1 MKLSKTLV
9 HSLRED
15 PADVEMDSQK
25 LLLKGGLIAK
35 VDSGLYAFTPLGYRF
50 LEDIQKVVENN
61 SKKIGGSQISIPY
74 VNNLEEVSE
83 KNNGFILNFNE
94 ETLSFINFLK
104 SSVTSYKQLPLFFY
118 ENNTEFSYKGKNNLG
133 IMGGRQILR
142 EYFYMVLDGE
152 NDKFNKKE
160 LIKLYKNIFQ
170 IMNLQY
176 NMVEDELDG
185 TIKFIIYNNIGDLHI
200 VACKSCNYGN
210 EVNRAS
216 SIPDY
221 QIEKD
226 LKELNKI
233 ETPDI
238 KTIEELGEFFKVPY
252 RKFTKTIIYKCN
264 NDSIVAVMVRGD
276 RDIDEFKVIKN
287 LGNIKSLE
295 LAGEDIVR
303 QATNAEVGFA
313 GPINLKVDK
322 ILIDE
327 EITKMNNFMVGA
339 NETGYHYEN
348 VNYERDFKGIVGEF
362 RKIHKDSKCILCGDK
377 LEVNEGFVIGEIK
390 KIEENLIKNECATF
404 IDNKGKSKP
413 FTIYKGFMDIY
424 KIISWTI
431 EQNKDELGIVWPMET
446 SAFKVIVTIANVKD
460 EQQFKVGEKI
470 YSSLVNIGIGT
481 ILDDRK
487 ERAGVKFKD
496 ADLWGIP
503 IRITVGKNIKENNV
517 EIKLRNSK
525 EKKEIP
531 IDQLQE
537 SIKSL
542 LGIG

>member
-83 KNNGFILNFNE
+83 KNNGFILNSNE

-160 LIKLYKNIFQ
+160 LIKLYKNIFE

-210 EVNRAS
+210 EINRAS

-348 VNYERDFKGIVGEF
+348 VNYGRDFKGIVGEF
-362 RKIHKDSKCILCGDK
+362 RKIHRDSKCILCGDK

-424 KIISWTI
+424 KIISWAI

>member
-35 VDSGLYAFTPLGYRF
+35 VDSGLYVFTPLGYRF

-160 LIKLYKNIFQ
+160 LIKLYKNIFE
-170 IMNLQY
+170 IINLQY

-185 TIKFIIYNNIGDLHI
+185 TIKFIIYNNIGDSHI

-210 EVNRAS
+210 EINRAS

-322 ILIDE
+322 VLIDE
-327 EITKMNNFMVGA
+327 EITKMNNFMAGA

-348 VNYERDFKGIVGEF
+348 VNYGRDFKGIVGEF
-362 RKIHKDSKCILCGDK
+362 RKIHKDSKCIPCGDK

-390 KIEENLIKNECATF
+390 KIEENLIKNQCATF

-424 KIISWTI
+424 KIISWVI

>member
-83 KNNGFILNFNE
+83 KNNGFILNSNE
-94 ETLSFINFLK
+94 ETVSFINFLK

-160 LIKLYKNIFQ
+160 LIKLYKNIFE

-185 TIKFIIYNNIGDLHI
+185 TIKFIIYNNIGDSHI

-210 EVNRAS
+210 EINRAS

-264 NDSIVAVMVRGD
+264 NDAIVAVMVRGD

-303 QATNAEVGFA
+303 QATNAEIGFA

-348 VNYERDFKGIVGEF
+348 VNYGRDFKGIVGEF

-404 IDNKGKSKP
+404 IDNKGKSKL

-424 KIISWTI
+424 KIISWAI

>member
-1 MKLSKTLV
+1 MRLSKTLV
-9 HSLRED
+9 HSLREY
-15 PADVEMDSQK
+15 PADLDMDSQK
-25 LLLKGGLIAK
+25 LLLKGGLITK
-35 VDSGLYAFTPLGYRF
+35 VDSGLYAFTPLGYSF
-50 LEDIQKVVENN
+50 LENIQKIIEDN
-61 SKKIGGSQISIPY
+61 SKKNGGFQISIPY
-74 VNNLEEVSE
+74 IEDFQDVSK
-83 KNNGFILNFNE
+83 KNNEFILDSNE
-94 ETLSFINFLK
+94 ENLRFINFLK
-104 SSVTSYKQLPLFFY
+104 NNVTSYKQLPLFFY
-118 ENNTEFSYKGKNNLG
+118 ENNTEINYKGKNNLG
-133 IMGGRQILR
+133 IMCGKQVLK
-142 EYFYMVLDGE
+142 EHFYMMLDEE
-152 NDKFNKKE
+152 NNKFNKEE
-160 LIKLYKNIFQ
+160 LIKLYKDIFK

-176 NMVEDELDG
+176 HIVEDELDG
-185 TIKFIIYNNIGDLHI
+185 TIKFIIYDNIGDSHI
-200 VACKSCNYGN
+200 VECKSCNYGN
-210 EVNRAS
+210 EINRAL

-221 QIEKD
+221 NIEKD

-233 ETPDI
+233 ETPGI

-264 NDSIVAVMVRGD
+264 NASIVAVMVRGD

-287 LGNIKSLE
+287 LGNIGNLE
-295 LAGEDIVR
+295 LAGEDIVK
-303 QATNAEVGFA
+303 QATNAEIGFA
-313 GPINLKVDK
+313 GPINLKVDN
-322 ILIDE
+322 ILVDE

-348 VNYERDFKGIVGEF
+348 VNYGRDFKGIVGEF
-362 RKIHKDSKCILCGDK
+362 RKIHKDSKCILCGNK
-377 LEVNEGFVIGEIK
+377 LESNEGFVIGEIK

-404 IDNKGKSKP
+404 IDNKGKSKI

-424 KIISWTI
+424 KIISWAI
-431 EQNKDELGIVWPMET
+431 EQNKDELGIVWPMEA
-446 SAFKVIVTIANVKD
+446 SAFKIIVTIANQKD
-460 EQQFKVGEKI
+460 EQQFKVAEEI
-470 YSSLVNIGIGT
+470 YSNLVNSGIST

-517 EIKLRNSK
+517 EIKLRNLK

-542 LGIG
+542 LGMA

>member
-142 EYFYMVLDGE
+142 EYFYIVLDGE

>member
-50 LEDIQKVVENN
+50 LEDIQKVVEDN

-160 LIKLYKNIFQ
+160 LIKLYKNIFE

-185 TIKFIIYNNIGDLHI
+185 TIKFIIYNNIGDSHI

-210 EVNRAS
+210 EINRAS

-226 LKELNKI
+226 LKELNRI

-327 EITKMNNFMVGA
+327 EITKINNFMAGA

-348 VNYERDFKGIVGEF
+348 VNYGRDFKGIVGEF

-424 KIISWTI
+424 KIISWVI

>member
-83 KNNGFILNFNE
+83 KNNGFILNSNE

-160 LIKLYKNIFQ
+160 LIKLYKNIFE

-210 EVNRAS
+210 EINRAS

-348 VNYERDFKGIVGEF
+348 VNYGRDFKGIVGEF
-362 RKIHKDSKCILCGDK
+362 RKIHRDSKCILCGDK

-424 KIISWTI
+424 KIISWAI

-470 YSSLVNIGIGT
+470 YSSLVNIRIGT

>member
-94 ETLSFINFLK
+94 ETLNFINFLK

-118 ENNTEFSYKGKNNLG
+118 ENNTELSYKGKNNLG

-160 LIKLYKNIFQ
+160 LIKLYKNIFE

-185 TIKFIIYNNIGDLHI
+185 TIKFIIYNDIGDLHI

-210 EVNRAS
+210 EINRAS

-348 VNYERDFKGIVGEF
+348 VNYGRDFKGIVGEF

-424 KIISWTI
+424 KIISWAI

>member
-61 SKKIGGSQISIPY
+61 SKKIGGSRISIPY

-160 LIKLYKNIFQ
+160 LIKLYKNIFE

>member
-160 LIKLYKNIFQ
+160 LIKLYKNIFE

-327 EITKMNNFMVGA
+327 EITKMNNFMIGA

-362 RKIHKDSKCILCGDK
+362 RKIHKYSKCILCGDK

>member
-74 VNNLEEVSE
+74 VSNLEEVSE

-160 LIKLYKNIFQ
+160 LIKLYKNIFE
-170 IMNLQY
+170 IINLQY

-185 TIKFIIYNNIGDLHI
+185 TIKFIIYNNIGDSHI

-210 EVNRAS
+210 EINRAS

-327 EITKMNNFMVGA
+327 EITKMNNFMAGA

-348 VNYERDFKGIVGEF
+348 VNYGRDFKGIVGEF

-424 KIISWTI
+424 KIISWVI

-446 SAFKVIVTIANVKD
+446 TAFKVIVTIANIKD

>member
-1 MKLSKTLV
+1 MRLSKTLV
-9 HSLRED
+9 HSLREY
-15 PADVEMDSQK
+15 PADLDMDSQK
-25 LLLKGGLIAK
+25 LLLKGGLITK
-35 VDSGLYAFTPLGYRF
+35 VDSGLYAFTPLGYSF
-50 LEDIQKVVENN
+50 LENIQKIIEDN
-61 SKKIGGSQISIPY
+61 SKKNGGSQISIPY
-74 VNNLEEVSE
+74 INDFQNVSK
-83 KNNGFILNFNE
+83 KNNEFILDSNE
-94 ETLSFINFLK
+94 ETLRFINFLK
-104 SSVTSYKQLPLFFY
+104 NNVTSYKQLPLFFY
-118 ENNTEFSYKGKNNLG
+118 ENNTEINYKVKNNLG
-133 IMGGRQILR
+133 IMCGKQVLK
-142 EYFYMVLDGE
+142 EHFYMMLNE
-152 NDKFNKKE
+152 EKNKFNKEK
-160 LIKLYKNIFQ
+160 LIQLYKDIFK

-176 NMVEDELDG
+176 HMVEDELDG
-185 TIKFIIYNNIGDLHI
+185 TIKFIIYDNIGDSRI

-210 EVNRAS
+210 EINRVL
-216 SIPDY
+216 SIADY
-221 QIEKD
+221 NIEKD

-264 NDSIVAVMVRGD
+264 NASIVAVMVRGD
-276 RDIDEFKVIKN
+276 RDIDELKVIKN
-287 LGNIKSLE
+287 LGNIGNLE
-295 LAGEDIVR
+295 LAGEDIVK

-313 GPINLKVDK
+313 GPINLKVDN
-322 ILIDE
+322 ILVDE

-348 VNYERDFKGIVGEF
+348 VNYGRDFKGIVGEF
-362 RKIHKDSKCILCGDK
+362 RKIHKDSKCILCGNK
-377 LEVNEGFVIGEIK
+377 LEINDGFVIGEIK
-390 KIEENLIKNECATF
+390 KIEENLIKNKCATF

-424 KIISWTI
+424 KIISWAI
-431 EQNKDELGIVWPMET
+431 EQNKDELGIVWPMEA
-446 SAFKVIVTIANVKD
+446 SAFKIIVTIANEKD
-460 EQQFKVGEKI
+460 EQQFKVAEEI
-470 YSSLVNIGIGT
+470 YSNLVNSGIRT

-517 EIKLRNSK
+517 EIKLRNLK

-542 LGIG
+542 LVMA

>member
-160 LIKLYKNIFQ
+160 LIKLYKNIFE

>member
-160 LIKLYKNIFQ
+160 LIKLYKNIFE

-185 TIKFIIYNNIGDLHI
+185 TIKFIIYNNIGDSHI

-210 EVNRAS
+210 EINRAS

-327 EITKMNNFMVGA
+327 EITKMNNFMAGA

-348 VNYERDFKGIVGEF
+348 VNYGRDFKGIVGEF
-362 RKIHKDSKCILCGDK
+362 GKIHKDSKCILCGDK

-424 KIISWTI
+424 KIISWVI

>member
-1 MKLSKTLV
+1 MRLSKTLV
-9 HSLRED
+9 HSLREY
-15 PADVEMDSQK
+15 PADLDLDSQK
-25 LLLKGGLIAK
+25 LLLKGGLITK
-35 VDSGLYAFTPLGYRF
+35 VDSGLYAFTPLGYSF
-50 LEDIQKVVENN
+50 LENIQKIIEDN
-61 SKKIGGSQISIPY
+61 SKKNGGFQISIPY
-74 VNNLEEVSE
+74 INDFQDVSK
-83 KNNGFILNFNE
+83 KNNEFILDSNE
-94 ETLSFINFLK
+94 ETLRFINFLK
-104 SSVTSYKQLPLFFY
+104 NNVTSYKQLPLFFY
-118 ENNTEFSYKGKNNLG
+118 EDNTEINYKGKNNLG
-133 IMGGRQILR
+133 IMCGKQVLK
-142 EYFYMVLDGE
+142 EHFYMMLDEE
-152 NDKFNKKE
+152 NNKFNKEE
-160 LIKLYKNIFQ
+160 LIKLYKDIFKT
-170 IMNLQY
+170 MNLQY
-176 NMVEDELDG
+176 HIVEDELDG
-185 TIKFIIYNNIGDLHI
+185 TIKFIIYDNIGDSHI
-200 VACKSCNYGN
+200 VECKSCNYGN
-210 EVNRAS
+210 EINRVL

-221 QIEKD
+221 NIEKD

-264 NDSIVAVMVRGD
+264 NASIVAVMVRGD

-287 LGNIKSLE
+287 LGNIGNLE
-295 LAGEDIVR
+295 LAGEDIVK
-303 QATNAEVGFA
+303 QATNAEIGFA
-313 GPINLKVDK
+313 GPINLKVDN
-322 ILIDE
+322 ILVDE
-327 EITKMNNFMVGA
+327 EITKMNNFMVGG

-348 VNYERDFKGIVGEF
+348 VNYGRDFKGIVGEF
-362 RKIHKDSKCILCGDK
+362 RKIHKDSKCILCGNK
-377 LEVNEGFVIGEIK
+377 LEINEGFVIGEIK

-424 KIISWTI
+424 KTISWAI
-431 EQNKDELGIVWPMET
+431 EQNKDELGIVWPMEA
-446 SAFKVIVTIANVKD
+446 SAFKIIVTIANEKD
-460 EQQFKVGEKI
+460 EQQFKVAEEI
-470 YSSLVNIGIGT
+470 YSNLVNSGIST

-517 EIKLRNSK
+517 EIKLRNLK

-542 LGIG
+542 LGMA

>member
-1 MKLSKTLV
+1 MCGKQV
-9 HSLRED
+9 
-15 PADVEMDSQK
+15 
-25 LLLKGGLIAK
+25 LKEHFYMML
-35 VDSGLYAFTPLGYRF
+35 D
-50 LEDIQKVVENN
+50 EENN
-61 SKKIGGSQISIPY
+61 
-74 VNNLEEVSE
+74 
-83 KNNGFILNFNE
+83 
-94 ETLSFINFLK
+94 
-104 SSVTSYKQLPLFFY
+104 
-118 ENNTEFSYKGKNNLG
+118 
-133 IMGGRQILR
+133 
-142 EYFYMVLDGE
+142 
-152 NDKFNKKE
+152 KFNKEE
-160 LIKLYKNIFQ
+160 LIKLYKDIFK

-176 NMVEDELDG
+176 HIVEDELDG
-185 TIKFIIYNNIGDLHI
+185 TIKFIIYDNIGDSHI
-200 VACKSCNYGN
+200 VECKSCNYGN
-210 EVNRAS
+210 EINRAL

-221 QIEKD
+221 NIEKD

-238 KTIEELGEFFKVPY
+238 KTMEELGEFFKVPY
-252 RKFTKTIIYKCN
+252 RKLTKTIIYKCN
-264 NDSIVAVMVRGD
+264 NASIVAVMVRGD

-287 LGNIKSLE
+287 LGNIGNLE
-295 LAGEDIVR
+295 LAGEDIVK
-303 QATNAEVGFA
+303 QATNAEIGFA
-313 GPINLKVDK
+313 GPINLKVDN
-322 ILIDE
+322 ILVDE

-348 VNYERDFKGIVGEF
+348 VNYGRDFKGIVGEF
-362 RKIHKDSKCILCGDK
+362 RKIHKDSRCILCGNK
-377 LEVNEGFVIGEIK
+377 LEINEGFVIGEIK

-424 KIISWTI
+424 KIISWAI
-431 EQNKDELGIVWPMET
+431 EQNKDELGIVWPMEA
-446 SAFKVIVTIANVKD
+446 SAFKIIVTIANEKD
-460 EQQFKVGEKI
+460 EQQFKVAEEI
-470 YSSLVNIGIGT
+470 YSNLVNSGIST

-517 EIKLRNSK
+517 EIKLRNLK

-542 LGIG
+542 LGMA

>member
-1 MKLSKTLV
+1 MRLSKTLV
-9 HSLRED
+9 HSLREY
-15 PADVEMDSQK
+15 PADVDMDSQK
-25 LLLKGGLIAK
+25 LLLKGGLITK
-35 VDSGLYAFTPLGYRF
+35 VDSGLYAFTPLGYSF
-50 LEDIQKVVENN
+50 LENIQKIIEDN
-61 SKKIGGSQISIPY
+61 SKKNGGSPISIPY
-74 VNNLEEVSE
+74 INDFQDVSK
-83 KNNGFILNFNE
+83 KNNEFILDSNE
-94 ETLSFINFLK
+94 ETLRFINFLK
-104 SSVTSYKQLPLFFY
+104 NNVTSYKQLPLFFY
-118 ENNTEFSYKGKNNLG
+118 ENNTEINYKAKNNLG
-133 IMGGRQILR
+133 IMCGKQVLK
-142 EYFYMVLDGE
+142 EHFYMMLDE
-152 NDKFNKKE
+152 EKNKFNKE
-160 LIKLYKNIFQ
+160 QLIKLYKDIFK

-176 NMVEDELDG
+176 HIVEDELDG
-185 TIKFIIYNNIGDLHI
+185 TIKFIIYDKIGDSRI
-200 VACKSCNYGN
+200 VACKICNYGN
-210 EVNRAS
+210 EINRVL
-216 SIPDY
+216 SIADY
-221 QIEKD
+221 NIEKD

-264 NDSIVAVMVRGD
+264 NASIVAVMVRGD
-276 RDIDEFKVIKN
+276 RDIDELKVIKN
-287 LGNIKSLE
+287 LGNIGNLE
-295 LAGEDIVR
+295 LAGEDIVK
-303 QATNAEVGFA
+303 QATNAEIGFA
-313 GPINLKVDK
+313 GPINLKVDN
-322 ILIDE
+322 ILVDE

-348 VNYERDFKGIVGEF
+348 VNYGRDFKGIVGEF
-362 RKIHKDSKCILCGDK
+362 RKIHKDSRCILCGNK
-377 LEVNEGFVIGEIK
+377 LEINEGFVIGEIK

-424 KIISWTI
+424 KIISWAI
-431 EQNKDELGIVWPMET
+431 EQNKDELGIVWPMEA
-446 SAFKVIVTIANVKD
+446 SAFKIIVTVANEKD
-460 EQQFKVGEKI
+460 EQQFKVAEEI
-470 YSSLVNIGIGT
+470 YSNLVNSGIST

-517 EIKLRNSK
+517 EIKLRNLK

-542 LGIG
+542 LGMA

>member
-1 MKLSKTLV
+1 MKLSETLV

-15 PADVEMDSQK
+15 PADIEMDSQK
-25 LLLKGGLIAK
+25 LLLKGGLITK
-35 VDSGLYAFTPLGYRF
+35 VDSGLYAFTPLGYSF
-50 LEDIQKVVENN
+50 LECIQKVVENN
-61 SKKIGGSQISIPY
+61 SKKIGGSKISIPY
-74 VNNLEEVSE
+74 VNNFEDVSE
-83 KNNGFILNFNE
+83 KNNEFILNFNE
-94 ETLSFINFLK
+94 KVLMFINFLRNN
-104 SSVTSYKQLPLFFY
+104 VTSYKQLPLFFY
-118 ENNTEFSYKGKNNLG
+118 ENNIEFSYKGKNNLG
-133 IMGGRQILR
+133 IMSGKQVLR
-142 EYFYMVLDGE
+142 EHFYMVLDE
-152 NDKFNKKE
+152 EKDKFNKKE
-160 LIKLYKNIFQ
+160 LIKLYKNIFE

-185 TIKFIIYNNIGDLHI
+185 TIKFIIYNNIGDSSI

-210 EVNRAS
+210 EINRAS

-238 KTIEELGEFFKVPY
+238 KTIDELGEFFKVPY
-252 RKFTKTIIYKCN
+252 RKFTKTIIYKCD

-303 QATNAEVGFA
+303 QATNAEIGFA

-348 VNYERDFKGIVGEF
+348 VNYGRDFKGIVGEF

-424 KIISWTI
+424 KIISWAI

-446 SAFKVIVTIANVKD
+446 SAFKAIVTIANVKD

>member
-1 MKLSKTLV
+1 MRLSKTLV
-9 HSLRED
+9 HSLREY
-15 PADVEMDSQK
+15 PADLDLDSQK
-25 LLLKGGLIAK
+25 LLLKGGLITK
-35 VDSGLYAFTPLGYRF
+35 VDSGLYAFTPLGYSF
-50 LEDIQKVVENN
+50 LENIQKIIEDN
-61 SKKIGGSQISIPY
+61 SKKNGGFQISIPY
-74 VNNLEEVSE
+74 INDFQDVSK
-83 KNNGFILNFNE
+83 KNNEFILDSNE
-94 ETLSFINFLK
+94 ETLRFINFLK
-104 SSVTSYKQLPLFFY
+104 NNVTFYKQLPLFFY
-118 ENNTEFSYKGKNNLG
+118 EDNTEINYKGKNNLG
-133 IMGGRQILR
+133 IMCGKQVLK
-142 EYFYMVLDGE
+142 EHFYMMLDEE
-152 NDKFNKKE
+152 NNKFNKEE
-160 LIKLYKNIFQ
+160 LIKLYKDIFKT
-170 IMNLQY
+170 MNLQY
-176 NMVEDELDG
+176 HIVEDELDG
-185 TIKFIIYNNIGDLHI
+185 TIKFIIYDNIGDSHI
-200 VACKSCNYGN
+200 VECKSCNYGN
-210 EVNRAS
+210 EINRVL

-221 QIEKD
+221 NIEKD

-264 NDSIVAVMVRGD
+264 NASIVAVMVRGD

-287 LGNIKSLE
+287 LGNIGNLE
-295 LAGEDIVR
+295 LAGEDIVK
-303 QATNAEVGFA
+303 QATNAEIGFA
-313 GPINLKVDK
+313 GPINLKVDN
-322 ILIDE
+322 ILVDE
-327 EITKMNNFMVGA
+327 EITKMNNFMVGG

-348 VNYERDFKGIVGEF
+348 VNYGRDFKGIVGEF
-362 RKIHKDSKCILCGDK
+362 RKIHKDSKCILCGNK
-377 LEVNEGFVIGEIK
+377 LEINEGFVIGEIK

-424 KIISWTI
+424 KIISWAI
-431 EQNKDELGIVWPMET
+431 EQNKDELGIVWPMEA
-446 SAFKVIVTIANVKD
+446 SAFKIIVTIANEKD
-460 EQQFKVGEKI
+460 EQQFKVAEEI
-470 YSSLVNIGIGT
+470 YSNLVNSGIST

-517 EIKLRNSK
+517 EIKLRNLK

-542 LGIG
+542 LGMA

>member
-15 PADVEMDSQK
+15 LADVEMDSQK

-50 LEDIQKVVENN
+50 LEDIQKIVENN

-160 LIKLYKNIFQ
+160 LIKLYKNIFE

-185 TIKFIIYNNIGDLHI
+185 TIKFIIYNNIGDSHI

-210 EVNRAS
+210 EINRAS

-327 EITKMNNFMVGA
+327 EITKMNNFMAGA

-348 VNYERDFKGIVGEF
+348 VNYGRDFKGIVGEF

-424 KIISWTI
+424 KIISWVI

>member
-83 KNNGFILNFNE
+83 KNNGFILNSNE

-160 LIKLYKNIFQ
+160 LIKLYKNIFE

-233 ETPDI
+233 ETLDI

-362 RKIHKDSKCILCGDK
+362 RKIHKDSKCTLCGDK

>member
-1 MKLSKTLV
+1 MRLSKTLV
-9 HSLRED
+9 HSLREY
-15 PADVEMDSQK
+15 PADLDMDSQK
-25 LLLKGGLIAK
+25 LLLKGGLITK
-35 VDSGLYAFTPLGYRF
+35 VDSGLYAFTPLGYSF
-50 LEDIQKVVENN
+50 LENIQKIIEDN
-61 SKKIGGSQISIPY
+61 SKKNGGFQISIPY
-74 VNNLEEVSE
+74 INDFQDVSK
-83 KNNGFILNFNE
+83 KNNEFILDSNE
-94 ETLSFINFLK
+94 ETLRFINFLK
-104 SSVTSYKQLPLFFY
+104 NNVTSYKQLPLFFY
-118 ENNTEFSYKGKNNLG
+118 ENNTEINYKGKNNLG
-133 IMGGRQILR
+133 IMCGKQVLK
-142 EYFYMVLDGE
+142 EHFYMMLDEE
-152 NDKFNKKE
+152 NNKFNKEK
-160 LIKLYKNIFQ
+160 LIKLYKDIFK

-176 NMVEDELDG
+176 HIVEDELDG
-185 TIKFIIYNNIGDLHI
+185 TIKFIIYDNIGDSRI
-200 VACKSCNYGN
+200 VVCKSCNYGN
-210 EVNRAS
+210 EINRVL
-216 SIPDY
+216 SILDY
-221 QIEKD
+221 NIEKD

-264 NDSIVAVMVRGD
+264 NASIVAVMVRGD

-287 LGNIKSLE
+287 LGNIGNLE
-295 LAGEDIVR
+295 LAGEDIVK
-303 QATNAEVGFA
+303 QATNAEIGFA
-313 GPINLKVDK
+313 GPINLKVDN
-322 ILIDE
+322 ILVDE

-348 VNYERDFKGIVGEF
+348 VNYGRDFKGIVGEF
-362 RKIHKDSKCILCGDK
+362 RKIHKDSKCILCGNK

-424 KIISWTI
+424 KIISWAI
-431 EQNKDELGIVWPMET
+431 EQNKDELGIVWPMEA
-446 SAFKVIVTIANVKD
+446 SAFKIIVTIANEKD
-460 EQQFKVGEKI
+460 EQQFKVAEEI
-470 YSSLVNIGIGT
+470 YSNLVNSGIST
-481 ILDDRK
+481 VLDDRK

-517 EIKLRNSK
+517 EIKLRNLK

-542 LGIG
+542 LGMA

>member
-160 LIKLYKNIFQ
+160 LIKLYKNIFE

-339 NETGYHYEN
+339 NKTGYHYEN

>member
-362 RKIHKDSKCILCGDK
+362 RKIHKDSKCILCDDK

>member
-35 VDSGLYAFTPLGYRF
+35 VDSGLYAFTPLGYSF

-160 LIKLYKNIFQ
+160 LIKLYKNIFE

-210 EVNRAS
+210 EINRAS

-339 NETGYHYEN
+339 NKTGYHYEN
-348 VNYERDFKGIVGEF
+348 VNYGRDFKGIVGEF

-424 KIISWTI
+424 KIISWAI

>member
-50 LEDIQKVVENN
+50 LEYIQKVVENN

-83 KNNGFILNFNE
+83 KNNGFILNSNE

-133 IMGGRQILR
+133 IMSGKQVLR
-142 EYFYMVLDGE
+142 EYFYMVLDE
-152 NDKFNKKE
+152 EKDKFNKKE
-160 LIKLYKNIFQ
+160 LIKLYKNIFE
-170 IMNLQY
+170 IMNLKY
-176 NMVEDELDG
+176 NMVEDELDR
-185 TIKFIIYNNIGDLHI
+185 TIKFIIYNNIGDSRI
-200 VACKSCNYGN
+200 VGCKSCNYGN
-210 EVNRAS
+210 EINRAS

-233 ETPDI
+233 ETPGI

-303 QATNAEVGFA
+303 QATNAEIGFA

-348 VNYERDFKGIVGEF
+348 VNYGRDFKAIVGKF

-404 IDNKGKSKP
+404 IDNKGKSKLL
-413 FTIYKGFMDIY
+413 TIYKGFMDIY
-424 KIISWTI
+424 KIISWAI

>member
-15 PADVEMDSQK
+15 PADVEIDSQK
-25 LLLKGGLIAK
+25 LLLKGGLITK
-35 VDSGLYAFTPLGYRF
+35 VDIGLYAFTPLGYSF
-50 LEDIQKVVENN
+50 LEGIQKVVENN
-61 SKKIGGSQISIPY
+61 SKKIGGSKISIPY
-74 VNNLEEVSE
+74 VNNFEDVSE
-83 KNNGFILNFNE
+83 KNNEFILNFNE
-94 ETLSFINFLK
+94 EILRFINFLRNN
-104 SSVTSYKQLPLFFY
+104 VTSYKQLPLFFY
-118 ENNTEFSYKGKNNLG
+118 ENNTRFSYKGKNNLG
-133 IMGGRQILR
+133 IMGGKQVLR
-142 EYFYMVLDGE
+142 EYFYMALDEE
-152 NDKFNKKE
+152 NDKFYKKE
-160 LIKLYKNIFQ
+160 LIKLYKNIFE

-185 TIKFIIYNNIGDLHI
+185 TIKFIIYNNMGDSRI

-210 EVNRAS
+210 EVNRVS

-252 RKFTKTIIYKCN
+252 RKFTKTIIYKSN

-276 RDIDEFKVIKN
+276 RDIDESKVIKK

-303 QATNAEVGFA
+303 QATNAEIGFA

-348 VNYERDFKGIVGEF
+348 VNYGRDFKGIVGEF

-424 KIISWTI
+424 KIISWAI

-460 EQQFKVGEKI
+460 EQQFRVGEKI

>member
-160 LIKLYKNIFQ
+160 LIKLYKNIFE

-185 TIKFIIYNNIGDLHI
+185 TIKFIIYNNIGDSHI

-210 EVNRAS
+210 EINRAS

-327 EITKMNNFMVGA
+327 EITKMNNFMAGA

-348 VNYERDFKGIVGEF
+348 VNYGRDFKGIVGEF

-424 KIISWTI
+424 KIISWVI